1 MNIFDKFFT
10 KFAYKFDKGYPDMN
24 NDQDVLLLES
34 LISEAMG
41 EKFIF
46 EAPSKD
52 IEDGIEIL
60 KTKYGLTDS
69 DFKEVS
75 GKTYKVLVP
84 KKERQKYFDEISNLD
99 SFSVIQQNKVK
110 YIDDST
116 FLIKPKDSSESYNIK
131 PQNVGVK
138 GDFEYSVD
146 ELLNDVKTGL
156 DSVPTITPLQKKYL
170 IQYLDNEV
178 NLTPE
183 EQEEIS
189 LDKNFLNQVQ
199 KNFSEISG
207 VIHYVE
213 EIIKEPT
220 SKIEFPLKG
229 NEKLVDSYVIK
240 PDGKKVRI
248 SSKAKSGGNIVKPEG
263 LLDSA
268 RDINY
273 EFENEDKEEILN
285 TINDFSVIPVNLK
298 LAKYG
303 DENVEAIKKQL
314 EIALKNDPKLKDPN
328 NRQLQYNLERELIRQ
343 INSKFDFSDVFNDLL
358 DVVYVKTN
366 TNAKTGI
373 PKYSVVDPGN
383 YRVVLQSK
391 NTANPSRSLERI
403 GFQMRG

>member
-1 MNIFDKFFT
+1 MDLIT
-10 KFAYKFDKGYPDMN
+10 KYLNRIAYKFPKGYPDMN

-34 LISEAMG
+34 LISEAID
-41 EKFIF
+41 EKFVF

-52 IEDGIEIL
+52 IEDGIKVL

-69 DFKEVS
+69 DFKETS
-75 GKTYKVLVP
+75 GKTYKVFVP
-84 KKERQKYFDEISNLD
+84 KKERQKYFDEISSLD
-99 SFSVIQQNKVK
+99 GFSAVQQNKVK
-110 YIDDST
+110 YKDNAT

-131 PQNVGVK
+131 PQNVGIK
-138 GDFEYSVD
+138 GDFEYSID

-156 DSVPTITPLQKKYL
+156 DSVPTISPLQKKYL

-178 NLTPE
+178 NLTSE

-189 LDKNFLNQVQ
+189 SDKNFLNQVQ

-207 VIHYVE
+207 VIYYVE

-240 PDGKKVRI
+240 PDGTRVRI

-263 LLDSA
+263 LLDSIK
-268 RDINY
+268 DINY
-273 EFENEDKEEILN
+273 EFENKDKEEILN
-285 TINDFSVIPVNLK
+285 TINDFSVVPVNLK

-303 DENVEAIKKQL
+303 DEKVDAMKKQL
-314 EIALKNDPKLKDPN
+314 ENALTNDPKLKDPN

-343 INSKFDFSDVFNDLL
+343 INSKFDFSDIFNDLL

-366 TNAKTGI
+366 TNARTGI
-373 PKYSVVDPGN
+373 PKYSTVDPGN

-391 NTANPSRSLERI
+391 NTANPVRSLERI